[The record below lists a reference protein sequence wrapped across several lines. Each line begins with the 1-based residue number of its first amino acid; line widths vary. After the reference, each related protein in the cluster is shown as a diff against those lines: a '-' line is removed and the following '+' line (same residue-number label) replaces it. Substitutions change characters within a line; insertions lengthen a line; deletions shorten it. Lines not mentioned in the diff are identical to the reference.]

1 MRDSIETLED
11 HATIDTIET
20 KPCVT
25 IVLAKNCAILGQ
37 VQPGRRQG
45 VNLLVL
51 PAMPTQESGNA
62 TQRYR
67 GKDAALTNAAAA
79 PDPF

>member
-1 MRDSIETLED
+1 MRDSSETLED
-11 HATIDTIET
+11 HHTTDTIET
-20 KPCVT
+20 KPCVI
-25 IVLAKNCAILGQ
+25 IVLFLDKYNLEG
-37 VQPGRRQG
+37 G

-79 PDPF
+79 PDLF